1 MTNIRSHLGE
11 RTSTWETQDHSASA
25 TMLSSD
31 CLTKVLSAIPTLVKM
46 NSVKKDMSS
55 SKSSIS
61 LFPRRQ
67 PESPFLHMPDNSKN
81 SSSATL
87 LNYGISVLLLS
98 QAINKILGT
107 L

>member
-1 MTNIRSHLGE
+1 MTDIRSHLGE

-31 CLTKVLSAIPTLVKM
+31 CLTKVLSAIPTLLKM
-46 NSVKKDMSS
+46 NSIKKDMSS

-61 LFPRRQ
+61 LFSRRQ

-81 SSSATL
+81 SSAATL
-87 LNYGISVLLLS
+87 PKYRISVSLLS
-98 QAINKILGT
+98 QAINKT
-107 L
+107 LDTL